1 MKATLHFAIAAAAVI
16 GTSALLQAA
25 DASAAS
31 KRIDDLITQGLNKRQ
46 LKANP
51 LVGDEV
57 FLRRV
62 YLTVI
67 GRIPTLDEARKFLD
81 SKDTPLKVMCIMPS
95 TTGLMCFVLKARAWQ
110 TAPPLRIT

>member
-1 MKATLHFAIAAAAVI
+1 MKATLHFAIAAAVI

-25 DASAAS
+25 DTSAAS

-67 GRIPTLDEARKFLD
+67 GRIPTWMKHA
-81 SKDTPLKVMCIMPS
+81 SS
-95 TTGLMCFVLKARAWQ
+95 
-110 TAPPLRIT
+110 